1 MLTLND
7 IHTYYGDSYILQGVS
22 LQVNPGEVVCL
33 LGRNGAGKTT
43 TIRSIIGFSPPR
55 AGKIIFNTREI
66 TRLPAHRIARAGI
79 GLVPQGRGVFPT
91 LTVRENLL
99 LAARNPASFDSRS
112 GRGWDLNAVYAQLPR
127 LREREHHHGNE
138 LSGGEQQMLAIG
150 RALMTN
156 PELLLMDEPTEG
168 LAPLIVR
175 EIARLLL
182 ELKRKKQSILLV
194 EQSLPLALEL
204 ADRIYVM
211 SKGRIVFEGSPRAL
225 FENEDVK
232 KQYLGF

>member
-1 MLTLND
+1 MLTVED

-22 LQVNPGEVVCL
+22 LRVDQGEVVCL

-43 TIRSIIGFSPPR
+43 TLRSIIGFTPPR
-55 AGKIIFNTREI
+55 EGRISFKDQDVTC
-66 TRLPAHRIARAGI
+66 LPPNRIARLGV
-79 GLVPQGRGVFPT
+79 GLVPQGRRVFPD

-99 LAARNPASFDSRS
+99 LAARSKEGGTWNLQS
-112 GRGWDLNAVYAQLPR
+112 VYAEMPR
-127 LREREHHHGNE
+127 LREREKHRGDE
-138 LSGGEQQMLAIG
+138 LSGGEQQMVAIG
-150 RALMTN
+150 RALMAN

-175 EIARLLL
+175 EIARLLE
-182 ELKRKKQSILLV
+182 ELKEKRQAILLV

-211 SKGRIVFEGSPRAL
+211 SKGKIVFEGTPQTL
-225 FENEDVK
+225 FDNELVK
-232 KQYLGF
+232 QQYLGL

>member
-1 MLTLND
+1 MLTLSD

-99 LAARNPASFDSRS
+99 LAARKKTCA
-112 GRGWDLNAVYAQLPR
+112 GWDLNTVYAQLPR

-150 RALMTN
+150 RALMAN
-156 PELLLMDEPTEG
+156 PALMLMDEPTEG

-182 ELKRKKQSILLV
+182 ELKQKKQSILLV

-225 FENEDVK
+225 FENADVK